1 MSSGSTSSGPPIS
14 LDQLVA
20 LNEEMAALI
29 RAGVPLEQGL
39 GEIGRDMPGR
49 VGAIATQL
57 GERMQAGE
65 SLLQILAADEKMFPP
80 VWRAVVL
87 AGQRSGHLAGALE
100 GLSTTV
106 RRSAELRR
114 AVGTALVYPLAVV
127 ALAYG
132 LFVFLVVRLAPTTLG
147 AYESL
152 TSSSDPILTSM
163 VWLGE
168 TAKWW
173 AVWPPLVVLLLLVF
187 RWYRSGRASV
197 TQGRAGTARA
207 PGFFRGGWASAGQSL
222 RDGRM
227 ATFAEML
234 SLLIKQQVPLQEA
247 IVLAADASGDR
258 GLSRAAREIADR
270 QQAGEVLADRGAIPA
285 PFPPLL
291 GWLVM
296 AGADHPGI
304 SGTLLETAAG
314 YRQRAARAATW
325 TAMYL
330 PILLTAVFGGAATVL
345 QGVATFGP
353 ICRMLYE
360 LGQPF

>member
-1 MSSGSTSSGPPIS
+1 MSNGLTSGGPPIS

-20 LNEEMAALI
+20 LNEEMAALV
-29 RAGVPLEQGL
+29 RAGVSLEQGL

-49 VGAIATQL
+49 VGEIATQL

-65 SLLQILAADEKMFPP
+65 SLSQILAADENIFPP
-80 VWRAVVL
+80 VWRAVVQ

-106 RRSAELRR
+106 RRAAELRR
-114 AVGTALVYPLAVV
+114 AVGAALVYPLAVV

-147 AYESL
+147 VYESL
-152 TSSSDPILTSM
+152 TSSSDPLLACLVS
-163 VWLGE
+163 LGE

-173 AVWPPLVVLLLLVF
+173 AVWPPLVVLLLLVL

-197 TQGRAGTARA
+197 TQGRTAATRSS
-207 PGFFRGGWASAGQSL
+207 GFFRRRWASAGQSL

-258 GLSRAAREIADR
+258 GLGRAAREIANR
-270 QQAGEVLADRGAIPA
+270 QQAGEVFDSRDAIPA

-296 AGADHPGI
+296 AGADQPGI
-304 SGTLLETAAG
+304 SDTLVETANS
-314 YRQRAARAATW
+314 YRRRAARAATW

-330 PILLTAVFGGAATVL
+330 PIVLTAVFGGAATAL
-345 QGVATFGP
+345 QCVATFGP